1 VDAPDLP
8 TPPDPEQGENR
19 PTALAAAE
27 QPVDL
32 SVRLLE
38 DERTPE
44 GMVCM
49 GTYRGERLIARCVIP
64 PETWEQVTAF
74 ELFGEPVPVVL
85 MAREAPP
92 GLQCQLFALLALPIE
107 LLEGDDD
114 EEEDGEEED
123 EEGDDEEESP
133 WAASLPGSSY
143 EREVAGDEEDEEDD
157 DEDRV
162 VAFPLGQIVRFDKD
176 RLYPD
181 NLPLETA
188 DVLRRLIEGRTYEV
202 VDKALEDLLGG

>member
-1 VDAPDLP
+1 VDTPDLP
-8 TPPDPEQGENR
+8 TPPEPEEGEHR

-32 SVRLLE
+32 TVRLV
-38 DERTPE
+38 DDDRTPE

-64 PETWEQVTAF
+64 PETWEQVTTF

-92 GLQCQLFALLALPIE
+92 GLQCQLFALLALPID
-107 LLEGDDD
+107 LLEGDDED
-114 EEEDGEEED
+114 GAEEDEEED
-123 EEGDDEEESP
+123 EEQSP
-133 WAASLPGSSY
+133 WAESVPGTSY
-143 EREVAGDEEDEEDD
+143 EREMAGDDEEDD

-162 VAFPLGQIVRFDKD
+162 VAFPLGQIVRFDRD
-176 RLYPD
+176 RLHPD
-181 NLPLETA
+181 NLPLEAA

>member
-1 VDAPDLP
+1 MDTPELP
-8 TPPDPEQGENR
+8 TAPEPGEGEHR

-32 SVRLLE
+32 QVRLI
-38 DERTPE
+38 DDDRTPE

-49 GTYRGERLIARCVIP
+49 GTFRGERMIARCVIP
-64 PETWEQVTAF
+64 PETWEQVTTF

-107 LLEGDDD
+107 LLEDDDD
-114 EEEDGEEED
+114 EEGETE
-123 EEGDDEEESP
+123 DDEEEAP
-133 WAASLPGSSY
+133 WADSLPGTSY
-143 EREVAGDEEDEEDD
+143 ERQVAGEDEEED

-176 RLYPD
+176 RLHPG

>member
-1 VDAPDLP
+1 MDAPDLP
-8 TPPDPEQGENR
+8 TPPEPDEGEHR

-32 SVRLLE
+32 SVRLVE
-38 DERTPE
+38 DDRTPE

-64 PETWEQVTAF
+64 PETWEQVTTF

-114 EEEDGEEED
+114 DSEEEGEEEEED
-123 EEGDDEEESP
+123 EEEAP
-133 WAASLPGSSY
+133 WAESLPGTSY
-143 EREVAGDEEDEEDD
+143 EREVADGEEGEDD

>member
-1 VDAPDLP
+1 VDTPELP
-8 TPPDPEQGENR
+8 TSPEPGEGEHR

-32 SVRLLE
+32 QVRLV
-38 DERTPE
+38 DDDRTPE

-64 PETWEQVTAF
+64 PETWEQVTTF
-74 ELFGEPVPVVL
+74 ELFGEPVAVVL

-107 LLEGDDD
+107 LLEGDDEEGED
-114 EEEDGEEED
+114 EEEEED
-123 EEGDDEEESP
+123 AP
-133 WAASLPGSSY
+133 WADSLPGTSY
-143 EREVAGDEEDEEDD
+143 ERQVAGEDDEEDD
-157 DEDRV
+157 EDRL

-176 RLYPD
+176 RLHPG

>member
-1 VDAPDLP
+1 VDTPEFP
-8 TPPDPEQGENR
+8 TPPGPDEGERR

-27 QPVDL
+27 QPVEL
-32 SVRLLE
+32 SVRLFE
-38 DERTPE
+38 DDRTPE

-64 PETWEQVTAF
+64 PETWEQVTTF
-74 ELFGEPVPVVL
+74 ELFGEPVAVVL

-114 EEEDGEEED
+114 DD
-123 EEGDDEEESP
+123 EEGE
-133 WAASLPGSSY
+133 
-143 EREVAGDEEDEEDD
+143 DEEDEEEAPWADSLPGTSYERQVAGEDDEED

-176 RLYPD
+176 RLHPD

>member
-1 VDAPDLP
+1 VDVSDLP
-8 TPPDPEQGENR
+8 TPPEPPEEGEHR

-32 SVRLLE
+32 SVRLIE
-38 DERTPE
+38 DDRTPE

-64 PETWEQVTAF
+64 PETWEQVATF
-74 ELFGEPVPVVL
+74 QLFGEPVPVVL

-107 LLEGDDD
+107 LLEGDD
-114 EEEDGEEED
+114 ED
-123 EEGDDEEESP
+123 EEG
-133 WAASLPGSSY
+133 
-143 EREVAGDEEDEEDD
+143 EEDEEDD
-157 DEDRV
+157 DEEDAPWAESVPGASYEREMAGDDDDDEDEEDRV

>member
-1 VDAPDLP
+1 
-8 TPPDPEQGENR
+8 
-19 PTALAAAE
+19 
-27 QPVDL
+27 
-32 SVRLLE
+32 
-38 DERTPE
+38 
-44 GMVCM
+44 VCM
-49 GTYRGERLIARCVIP
+49 GTFRGERMIARCVIP
-64 PETWEQVTAF
+64 PETWEQVTTF

-114 EEEDGEEED
+114 EEGED
-123 EEGDDEEESP
+123 
-133 WAASLPGSSY
+133 
-143 EREVAGDEEDEEDD
+143 DEEDEEAPWADSLPGTSYERQVAGDD
-157 DEDRV
+157 DEEDNEDRV

-176 RLYPD
+176 RLHPG
-181 NLPLETA
+181 NLPLEAA

>member
-1 VDAPDLP
+1 MDTPDLP
-8 TPPDPEQGENR
+8 PTPSEEPAEGEHR

-32 SVRLLE
+32 SVRLIE
-38 DERTPE
+38 DDRTPE

-114 EEEDGEEED
+114 EEDDEED
-123 EEGDDEEESP
+123 EEGDDDEEAP
-133 WAASLPGSSY
+133 WADSLPGASY
-143 EREVAGDEEDEEDD
+143 ERELAGEDDEEDD
-157 DEDRV
+157 EEDRV

>member
-1 VDAPDLP
+1 MDAPELP
-8 TPPDPEQGENR
+8 TPPEPGDAERR

-32 SVRLLE
+32 QVRLI
-38 DERTPE
+38 DDDRTPE

-49 GTYRGERLIARCVIP
+49 GSFRGERLIARCVIP
-64 PETWEQVTAF
+64 PETWEQVTTF

-114 EEEDGEEED
+114 EEGEDDDED
-123 EEGDDEEESP
+123 EEAPWADSLPGTSYERQVAGDDDEE
-133 WAASLPGSSY
+133 
-143 EREVAGDEEDEEDD
+143 D

-176 RLYPD
+176 RLHPG
-181 NLPLETA
+181 NLPLEAA

>member
-1 VDAPDLP
+1 VDTPDLP
-8 TPPDPEQGENR
+8 TPPEPEQGENR

-32 SVRLLE
+32 AVRLVE
-38 DERTPE
+38 DDRTPE

-64 PETWEQVTAF
+64 PETWEQVTSF
-74 ELFGEPVPVVL
+74 ELFSEPVPVVL

-92 GLQCQLFALLALPIE
+92 GLQCQLFALLALPLE
-107 LLEGDDD
+107 LMESDDD
-114 EEEDGEEED
+114 EDEDED
-123 EEGDDEEESP
+123 EEGDDDEAP
-133 WAASLPGSSY
+133 WAESVPGASY
-143 EREVAGDEEDEEDD
+143 EREVAEEDD
-157 DEDRV
+157 DEDDEDQV

-176 RLYPD
+176 RLHPD

>member
-1 VDAPDLP
+1 MDTPEFP
-8 TPPDPEQGENR
+8 TPPEPGEGEHR

-32 SVRLLE
+32 SVRLI
-38 DERTPE
+38 DDDRTPD

-64 PETWEQVTAF
+64 PETWEQVTTF
-74 ELFGEPVPVVL
+74 ELFGEPVAVVL

-114 EEEDGEEED
+114 EEEGEDEADEEEAPWAD
-123 EEGDDEEESP
+123 SLPGTSYERQVAGEDDEE
-133 WAASLPGSSY
+133 
-143 EREVAGDEEDEEDD
+143 D

-176 RLYPD
+176 RLHPD

>member
-1 VDAPDLP
+1 
-8 TPPDPEQGENR
+8 
-19 PTALAAAE
+19 
-27 QPVDL
+27 
-32 SVRLLE
+32 
-38 DERTPE
+38 
-44 GMVCM
+44 
-49 GTYRGERLIARCVIP
+49 
-64 PETWEQVTAF
+64 
-74 ELFGEPVPVVL
+74 

-107 LLEGDDD
+107 LLEGDD
-114 EEEDGEEED
+114 EEGEEEED
-123 EEGDDEEESP
+123 EEDAPWADSLPGTSYERQVAGDDDEE
-133 WAASLPGSSY
+133 
-143 EREVAGDEEDEEDD
+143 D

-176 RLYPD
+176 RLHPG

>member
-1 VDAPDLP
+1 MDAPDLP
-8 TPPDPEQGENR
+8 TPPEPEPEPGEIR

-32 SVRLLE
+32 SVRLRE

-64 PETWEQVTAF
+64 PETWEQVAEF
-74 ELFGEPVPVVL
+74 ELFSEPVPVVL

-92 GLQCQLFALLALPIE
+92 GLQCQLFALLALPVE
-107 LLEGDDD
+107 LV
-114 EEEDGEEED
+114 
-123 EEGDDEEESP
+123 EGDDEE
-133 WAASLPGSSY
+133 
-143 EREVAGDEEDEEDD
+143 DEEEDD
-157 DEDRV
+157 DDEAPWAESVPGTSYDRQVADDDEDDEGEEDRV
-162 VAFPLGQIVRFDKD
+162 VAFPLGQIVRFDRD
-176 RLYPD
+176 RIYPES
-181 NLPLETA
+181 LPLETA

>member
-1 VDAPDLP
+1 MDTPELP
-8 TPPDPEQGENR
+8 TPPEPGEGEHR

-32 SVRLLE
+32 QVRLI
-38 DERTPE
+38 DDDRTPE

-49 GTYRGERLIARCVIP
+49 GTFRGERMIARCVIP
-64 PETWEQVTAF
+64 PETWEQVTTF

-107 LLEGDDD
+107 LLDDDDD
-114 EEEDGEEED
+114 EEGEEED
-123 EEGDDEEESP
+123 DDEEAP
-133 WAASLPGSSY
+133 WADSLPGTSY
-143 EREVAGDEEDEEDD
+143 ERQVAGEDEEED

-176 RLYPD
+176 RLHPG

>member
-1 VDAPDLP
+1 VDTPETP
-8 TPPDPEQGENR
+8 TPPEPGEGERR

-32 SVRLLE
+32 TVRLMD

-74 ELFGEPVPVVL
+74 ELFGEPVAVVL

-114 EEEDGEEED
+114 EDDDGEEE
-123 EEGDDEEESP
+123 EEGEASPWADSLPGASYERQVAGDDEE
-133 WAASLPGSSY
+133 
-143 EREVAGDEEDEEDD
+143 D

-162 VAFPLGQIVRFDKD
+162 VAFPLGQIVRFEKD
-176 RLYPD
+176 RLHPG

-202 VDKALEDLLGG
+202 VDKALEDLLGS

>member
-1 VDAPDLP
+1 MEAPDLP
-8 TPPDPEQGENR
+8 DPTNPEEGEHR

-32 SVRLLE
+32 AVRLIE
-38 DERTPE
+38 DERTPD

-64 PETWEQVTAF
+64 PETWEQVTTF

-107 LLEGDDD
+107 LLEGDDEED
-114 EEEDGEEED
+114 EESEEED
-123 EEGDDEEESP
+123 EDEEAP
-133 WAASLPGSSY
+133 WADSVPGAAY
-143 EREVAGDEEDEEDD
+143 ERETAGDDDDDED

-176 RLYPD
+176 RLYPQ

-202 VDKALEDLLGG
+202 VDKALEDLLGGG